1 MEYESVPTAVT
12 AIPAIETCCV
22 GDGEIYRIVFTSD
35 GFERTVDDD
44 AEIIFENDFCSLCDN
59 EFAVF
64 RNDDIV
70 DDEDCVAIP
79 YTILI
84 T

>member
-1 MEYESVPTAVT
+1 MAEKK
-12 AIPAIETCCV
+12 
-22 GDGEIYRIVFTSD
+22 RILI
-35 GFERTVDDD
+35 VDDD
-44 AEIIFENDFCSLCDN
+44 AEIIFENDFCSLCDY

-64 RNDDIV
+64 RNDDVV